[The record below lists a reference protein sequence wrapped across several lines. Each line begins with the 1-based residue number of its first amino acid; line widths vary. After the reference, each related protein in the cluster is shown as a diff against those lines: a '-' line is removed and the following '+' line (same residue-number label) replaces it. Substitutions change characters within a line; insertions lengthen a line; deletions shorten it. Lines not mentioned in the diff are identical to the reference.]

1 MIRSVHHL
9 LPLSVHGAMPPALRD
24 LVPQIDEY
32 GFPATALLG
41 SFLPD
46 ASAEDAADQ
55 QQRMLALVDQ
65 CLSSWIEQMTRVERL
80 EATHI
85 DDAWLRIRLERQ
97 QTLDRLHRLRRHLR
111 EAGHP
116 DAGGRYDD

>member
-1 MIRSVHHL
+1 MIRNVHHL

-46 ASAEDAADQ
+46 ALAEDAAEQ
-55 QQRMLALVDQ
+55 QQRMFALVDQ
-65 CLSSWIEQMTRVERL
+65 CLSSWIEQMSRVERL
-80 EATHI
+80 DTVQV
-85 DDAWLRIRLERQ
+85 DDVWLRIRLERQ
-97 QTLDRLHRLRRHLR
+97 QTLERLYRLRRHLR
-111 EAGHP
+111 EVEHP
-116 DAGGRYDD
+116 DTGNRYDD